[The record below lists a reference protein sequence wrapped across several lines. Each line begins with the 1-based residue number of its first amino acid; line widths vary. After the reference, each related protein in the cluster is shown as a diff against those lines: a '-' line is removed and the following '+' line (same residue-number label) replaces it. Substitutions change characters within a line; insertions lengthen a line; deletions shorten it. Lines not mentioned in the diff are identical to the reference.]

1 MFTIAHERPHHAA
14 GIEQLLDLSFG
25 AGRTAKTVYKLRQD
39 VAPIDAL
46 SFVAVEA
53 GEIKGTLRFW
63 PVLIGEA
70 AVPALLLG
78 PLAVHPE
85 ERGRAMG
92 LALMRHAL
100 DEATRLGHRIVILV
114 GDAPYYAK
122 VGFERAGAV
131 NLQLPGWV
139 DEARF
144 LARALVPGAL
154 DGVAGMVRSIN
165 SETEEVM
172 PRKVSARG

>member
-1 MFTIAHERPHHAA
+1 MFTIEHERPSDAA

-25 AGRTAKTVYKLRQD
+25 ADRKAKTAYKLREN
-39 VAPIDAL
+39 VAPIHAL
-46 SFVAVEA
+46 SFVAVEE
-53 GEIKGTLRFW
+53 GEIRGTLRFW
-63 PVLIGEA
+63 PVLIGTA

-92 LALMRHAL
+92 LALMTHAL
-100 DEATRLGHRIVILV
+100 DEATRLGHRIVMLV

-122 VGFERAGAV
+122 VGFHREGAV
-131 NLQLPGWV
+131 DLQLPGWV
-139 DEARF
+139 DEDRF

-154 DGVAGMVRSIN
+154 AGVAGMVRSIN
-165 SETEEVM
+165 PETATVA
-172 PRKVSARG
+172 PRKLAARR

>member
-1 MFTIAHERPHHAA
+1 MFTIAHERPSDAA

-25 AGRTAKTVYKLRQD
+25 SDRAAKTVYKLRHN
-39 VAPIDAL
+39 VAPLDAL
-46 SFVAVEA
+46 SFVALED

-63 PVLIGEA
+63 PVQIGEA
-70 AVPALLLG
+70 EVPALLLG
-78 PLAVHPE
+78 PLAVHPD

-92 LALMRHAL
+92 LALMKHAL

-122 VGFERAGAV
+122 VGFHRAGAV
-131 NLQLPGWV
+131 ALQLPGWV

-154 DGVAGMVRSIN
+154 DGVAGMVRSIIP
-165 SETEEVM
+165 ETATVA
-172 PRKVSARG
+172 PRKLVARR

>member
-1 MFTIAHERPHHAA
+1 MFTIQHERPIDAA
-14 GIEQLLDLSFG
+14 GIEHLLDLSFG
-25 AGRTAKTVYKLRQD
+25 SDRTAKTVYKLRHN

-46 SFVAVEA
+46 SFVAIED
-53 GEIKGTLRFW
+53 GKIKGTLRFW
-63 PVLIGEA
+63 PVLIGTA

-92 LALMRHAL
+92 LALMTHAL

-122 VGFERAGAV
+122 VGFHRTGAV
-131 NLQLPGWV
+131 DLQLPGWV

-154 DGVAGMVRSIN
+154 EGVVGMVRSI
-165 SETEEVM
+165 SPEAATIA
-172 PRKVSARG
+172 PRKMVARR

>member
-1 MFTIAHERPHHAA
+1 MFTIAHERPCDAA

-25 AGRTAKTVYKLRQD
+25 ADRTAKTVYKLRQN
-39 VAPIDAL
+39 VAPIHEL

-53 GEIKGTLRFW
+53 GQIKGTLRFW
-63 PVLIGEA
+63 PVLIGA
-70 AVPALLLG
+70 AGVPALLLG
-78 PLAVHPE
+78 PLAVHPD

-92 LALMRHAL
+92 LALMQHAL

-122 VGFERAGAV
+122 VGFHRAGAV
-131 NLQLPGWV
+131 ALQLPGWV
-139 DEARF
+139 DEERF

-154 DGVAGMVRSIN
+154 DGVAGMVRPIT
-165 SETEEVM
+165 SETEDIT
-172 PRKVSARG
+172 PRMASARG